1 MKSSDVAR
9 LVVALSDAATTA
21 EKRSAVEFLRTV
33 CPHDGDECRAGAL
46 VTCACCGAPLRGV
59 YVLTL

>member
-33 CPHDGDECRAGAL
+33 CQHD
-46 VTCACCGAPLRGV
+46 CGASFVGSRAFCTACGIPVPFGPGMG
-59 YVLTL
+59 